1 MKLKLLL
8 FNLILCLTFVSCIKD
23 EAPNAEADILTC
35 TVPGD
40 ILKMDPIITNDKITI
55 LVKKDTPM
63 DKLAPEFTLT
73 PGASIEPASGKE
85 LNFTTPQYYT
95 VTSQDGKWKK
105 KYEVTFIDAGISTI
119 YHFENYRQDGKY
131 QVFFEKDEN
140 GNNIMDW
147 ASGNPGYAL
156 TGTPDSQTPTGFPTV
171 SSDGGKE
178 GKCLKLETKST
189 GPFGEGMNMPIAA
202 GNLFMGEFNVLSA
215 LSNALKATRFGRPF
229 DFVPTYLTGYYK
241 YKAGSVFS
249 EDGKPVD
256 NKKDKC
262 DIYAIFYEPEIKI
275 DPKNNKKET
284 ILLDG
289 TNALTSPNLISI
301 ARIDNQKETDEWTQF
316 YIPFISLPGK
326 TIDKDKLNNGKYY
339 ISIVFSSS
347 IEGDKF
353 KGAVGST
360 LYIDEVQLMYKEN

>member
-35 TVPGD
+35 QVPGD

-73 PGASIEPASGKE
+73 PGASIDPASGKE
-85 LNFTTPQYYT
+85 RDFTTPQYYT

-119 YHFENYRQDGKY
+119 YHFEDFRLNDNNKY
-131 QVFFEKDEN
+131 QIFYEKDAK

-156 TGTPDSQTPTGFPTV
+156 TGTPESKTPSGFPTV
-171 SSDGGKE
+171 SADGGKE

-189 GPFGEGMNMPIAA
+189 GPFGEGMGMPIAA
-202 GNLFMGEFNVLSA
+202 GNLFMGKFDVLSA
-215 LSNALKATRFGRPF
+215 LTNALKATKFGMPF
-229 DFVPTYLTGYYK
+229 EFVPTYLTGYYK
-241 YKAGSVFS
+241 YKAGSIFS

-256 NKKDKC
+256 NKTDKC
-262 DIYAIFYEPEIKI
+262 DIYAIFYETDDKV
-275 DPKNNKKET
+275 KT
-284 ILLDG
+284 LDG

-301 ARIDNQKETDEWTQF
+301 ARIDNQKETDKWTQF
-316 YIPFISLPGK
+316 YLPFISLPGK
-326 TIDKDKLNNGKYY
+326 TIDKNKLAEGKYN

>member
-8 FNLILCLTFVSCIKD
+8 FSLTLCSLLASCIKD

-35 TVPGD
+35 TVSRD
-40 ILKMDPIITNDKITI
+40 ILKMDPIITNEKITI

-63 DKLAPEFTLT
+63 NSLAPQFTLT
-73 PGASIEPASGKE
+73 PGATISPASGTE
-85 LNFTTPQYYT
+85 RDFTTPQFYT
-95 VTSQDGKWKK
+95 VTSEDGKWKK
-105 KYEVTFIDAGISTI
+105 KYEVAFIDAGLSTI
-119 YHFENYRQDGKY
+119 YHFEDFRLISNGKY
-131 QVFFEKDEN
+131 QIFYEKDAL

-147 ASGNPGYAL
+147 ASGNPGYSL
-156 TGTPDSQTPTGFPTV
+156 TFMAQSPEEYPTI
-171 SSDGGKE
+171 SSDKGKE

-189 GPFGEGMNMPIAA
+189 GSFGEGVNMPIAA
-202 GNLFMGEFNVLSA
+202 GNLFMGTFDVKNA
-215 LSNALKATRFGRPF
+215 LQNALKATKFGMPF
-229 DFVPTYLTGYYK
+229 EFVPTYITGYYK
-241 YKAGSVFS
+241 YKAGSVFT

-262 DIYAIFYEPEIKI
+262 DIYAIFYETDDNVK
-275 DPKNNKKET
+275 T
-284 ILLDG
+284 LDG

-316 YIPFISLPGK
+316 YIPFVGMPGK
-326 TIDKDKLNNGKYY
+326 TIDKNKLEQGKYN

-360 LYIDEVQLMYKEN
+360 LYIDEVQLMYKDN

>member
-8 FNLILCLTFVSCIKD
+8 FNLILCSLCASCIKD

-73 PGASIEPASGKE
+73 PGATIDPASGKE

-119 YHFENYRQDGKY
+119 YHFEDVRLSSNGKY
-131 QVFFEKDEN
+131 QIFYEKN
-140 GNNIMDW
+140 ASGSNIMDW

-156 TGTPDSQTPTGFPTV
+156 TFTPETETPQGFPTV
-171 SSDGGKE
+171 SADGGKE

-189 GPFGEGMNMPIAA
+189 GSFGEGMKMPIAA
-202 GNLFMGEFNVLSA
+202 GNLFMGTFDVGSA
-215 LSNALKATRFGRPF
+215 LQNALKATKFGVPF
-229 DFVPTYLTGYYK
+229 EFVPTYLTGYYK
-241 YKAGSVFS
+241 YKAGDTFT

-256 NKKDKC
+256 NKTDKC
-262 DIYAIFYEPEIKI
+262 DIYAVFYETDDNVKM
-275 DPKNNKKET
+275 
-284 ILLDG
+284 LDG
-289 TNALTSPNLISI
+289 NTVFTSPNLISI
-301 ARIDNQKETDEWTQF
+301 ARIDNQKETDEWTMF

-326 TIDKDKLNNGKYY
+326 TIDKNKLAEGKYN